1 MGNGVR
7 LKDKVTM
14 RTDIN
19 HFGMDSEIHCL
30 LRQPTA
36 AYAFKSPLIGWE
48 MTRNECGA
56 CTLDSLGA
64 KSLLV

>member
-1 MGNGVR
+1 
-7 LKDKVTM
+7 M

-19 HFGMDSEIHCL
+19 HFGMDSEIHCF
-30 LRQPTA
+30 LRLPTA

-48 MTRNECGA
+48 MIRNECGA